1 MPAAPTG
8 ARLLAAV
15 FLPFA
20 AGYYVSFLFRNV
32 NSVVFPE
39 LTQAFDLSPG
49 TLGLLTSVYFLT
61 FAGAQIPL
69 GVLIDRYGPR
79 RVNATMRF
87 LIAGSQ
93 PIGALL
99 GGLIGEVAGVQYS
112 LVVGVLGMLAAFVW
126 LLLSPLRT
134 LRRPP
139 EAEARPETV
148 DLEPAI
154 AV

>member
-49 TLGLLTSVYFLT
+49 T
-61 FAGAQIPL
+61 
-69 GVLIDRYGPR
+69 R
-79 RVNATMRF
+79 AT
-87 LIAGSQ
+87 
-93 PIGALL
+93 
-99 GGLIGEVAGVQYS
+99 
-112 LVVGVLGMLAAFVW
+112 
-126 LLLSPLRT
+126 
-134 LRRPP
+134 PP
-139 EAEARPETV
+139 T
-148 DLEPAI
+148 
-154 AV
+154 